1 MHENASSSKSTAF
14 HVIYNIH
21 LPNVLAFLGMIDS
34 MASKSQSE
42 AQHALPARTALF
54 QQKDGKTYRIPAL
67 IYISDG
73 QTCLAFAEERSTPR
87 DSDAKV
93 LVMRRGSLQ
102 NGSLQVISFFPMY
115 CVLLFIS
122 ISVVYKIHYSLKVCG
137 QYYFFKKLILLFSKD
152 PLNCTKVTTKTFLF
166 QIIVV
171 LLNFLF
177 LTEIYL
183 FPQKH

>member
-1 MHENASSSKSTAF
+1 MVSKS
-14 HVIYNIH
+14 H
-21 LPNVLAFLGMIDS
+21 
-34 MASKSQSE
+34 SE

-102 NGSLQVISFFPMY
+102 NGSLQVTPPPHILCIIMY
-115 CVLLFIS
+115 QYICSLQDTLQFKS
-122 ISVVYKIHYSLKVCG
+122 LWSV
-137 QYYFFKKLILLFSKD
+137 
-152 PLNCTKVTTKTFLF
+152 
-166 QIIVV
+166 
-171 LLNFLF
+171 LF
-177 LTEIYL
+177 L
-183 FPQKH
+183 